1 MYPLTLGISD
11 SQYTPIPP
19 SGIAEIYIAKVL
31 AVGGSLT
38 TTEQNAVIQLVDD
51 LTAAGI
57 IDSFD
62 IILPILGGTSA
73 SSKIN
78 LFDPDNTLYDWD
90 YLGSPTFSS
99 TGIKGNA
106 TNAAVRSLWKMN
118 GLAKANNTNAHI
130 STYLKYYSGGSG
142 LTGVIDTSTS
152 PYVKAPVCGY
162 YGGSYGGMWTDSFG
176 GQWNPGAASFE
187 GFMYSDIR
195 YGATSEQAQKFYYNN
210 ILRGTTTNVPLTFS
224 NDSGFAL
231 LNLYW
236 YVQNAT
242 HVYNGEFSNDEY
254 RFFSIGEKL
263 EGSTKRTDFY
273 NAVETFQTT
282 LGRNV

>member
-11 SQYTPIPP
+11 SQFYA
-19 SGIAEIYIAKVL
+19 SGIAETYIAKVL
-31 AVGGSLT
+31 AVGGTLT
-38 TTEQNAVIQLVDD
+38 TTEQNAVIQFVDD
-51 LTAAGI
+51 LETIGI
-57 IDSFD
+57 IDDFD

-73 SSKIN
+73 SCKIN

-106 TNAAVRSLWKMN
+106 TNAAVRSLWKIN

-142 LTGVIDTSTS
+142 LTGVIDTAGS

-162 YGGSYGGMWTDSFG
+162 YGSSYGGMWTDSFG
-176 GQWNPGAASFE
+176 SLWAPGASSFE
-187 GFMYSDIR
+187 GFMYSDNR
-195 YGATSEQAQKFYYNN
+195 YGATSEQGQRFYYNN
-210 ILRGTTTNVPLTFS
+210 ILRGNTSLAPSSFT

-236 YVQNAT
+236 YTQNAT

-254 RFFSIGEKL
+254 RFFSIGKKL
-263 EGSTKRTDFY
+263 EGGSGTKRTDFY
-273 NAVETFQTT
+273 NAVQTFQTT
-282 LGRNV
+282 IGRNV